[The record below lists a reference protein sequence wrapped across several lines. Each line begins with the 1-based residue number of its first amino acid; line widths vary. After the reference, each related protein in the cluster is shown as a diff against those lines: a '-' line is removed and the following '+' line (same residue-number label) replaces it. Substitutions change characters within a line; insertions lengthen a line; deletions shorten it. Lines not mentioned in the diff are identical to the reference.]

1 MSRLAET
8 LRDSK
13 RKDPKKIRK
22 IHANS
27 YQKEIYR
34 GCSHDSDDSPL
45 IFLKIK
51 NMPKA
56 SKARPPGQNQVQ
68 KLLKSSPEAPS
79 GTVRRHKRATTF
91 SRQHKNTDGVW
102 FTLVVGSRPLGQCPV
117 QRWTEPATVKVFKQ
131 TTNVLFQN
139 KHLKITEF
147 FEIPTLAK
155 SARFMVVA
163 LDFQQIQTYLFWN
176 SQVQLRSKLHVHL
189 IGRIHERPGDVWE
202 KYNGNISITAESN
215 PKGSKRAKKTLQKKK
230 NIQ

>member
-1 MSRLAET
+1 MILMILHSFSWKSKTCQKLPRLALQDKT
-8 LRDSK
+8 RCKSCWS
-13 RKDPKKIRK
+13 RVPKP
-22 IHANS
+22 HLVLWDATS
-27 YQKEIYR
+27 
-34 GCSHDSDDSPL
+34 G
-45 IFLKIK
+45 
-51 NMPKA
+51 
-56 SKARPPGQNQVQ
+56 PP
-68 KLLKSSPEAPS
+68 PS
-79 GTVRRHKRATTF
+79 GSIRTQQKF
-91 SRQHKNTDGVW
+91 GVW
-102 FTLVVGSRPLGQCPV
+102 FTLVGSRPLGQCPV

>member
-1 MSRLAET
+1 
-8 LRDSK
+8 
-13 RKDPKKIRK
+13 
-22 IHANS
+22 
-27 YQKEIYR
+27 
-34 GCSHDSDDSPL
+34 
-45 IFLKIK
+45 
-51 NMPKA
+51 MPEA

-68 KLLKSSPEAPS
+68 KLLKSSPRAPS

-91 SRQHKNTDGVW
+91 SRQQKNTDGVW

-139 KHLKITEF
+139 KHLEITEF

-189 IGRIHERPGDVWE
+189 IGRIHERPGDF
-202 KYNGNISITAESN
+202 
-215 PKGSKRAKKTLQKKK
+215 
-230 NIQ
+230 